1 MSGWIVLAVAAVV
14 VAILG
19 FVAAPFPLWVAAAVV
34 VAWAAGAPAWVWA
47 GLGVVGVILAWPLLR
62 RPLLSRP
69 LMRLLGALDVLP
81 RLGKTERIALE
92 AGTTWLESDFF
103 GGRPDFQRI
112 LEQEPWPELSQEE
125 RAFLEGPVE
134 RVCAMVDDWELHRRG
149 DLSREVWEYL
159 KEERFFGM
167 GIPRE
172 HGGRGFTANAMSSVI
187 AKLAS
192 RSLALCVDVM
202 VPNSLG
208 PAELLLS
215 YGTDEQKERWLPGLA
230 RGEEI
235 PCFALT
241 EPEAGTDAASV
252 TSHGEVFRGDDG
264 ELYLRLTWEKRYI
277 TLAAVATVLGLAFRL
292 RDPDELLGQGTEPGI
307 TCALVPTDTDG
318 VTLGRRHDPLRTPFI
333 NAPTEG
339 RDVVVPVDAI
349 IGGPEQAG
357 NGWKMLMETLAAGRG
372 IFMPALAGGGAKYTA
387 RVTGAFARVRQQFG
401 LPVGRFEGVQEKLAP
416 IGGAAYVVEAL
427 NRFTCA
433 GVDAGEHPAVISA
446 IAKYWSTE
454 ANRISVN
461 ASMDVLGGNG
471 IVLGP
476 RNFMGH
482 NYMSLPI
489 AITVEGSNVV
499 TRSLIIFGQGLV
511 RCHPYALREVQALE
525 EGDAV
530 AFDRAVWAHAGMA
543 VANAVRSALLGVTRG
558 WLYVPPR
565 FGAVA
570 DAYRK
575 LAWASARFAV
585 LADLALV
592 TLGGG
597 LKARENLSG
606 RFADILSWLYLC
618 TCVLRR
624 HEAEGEP
631 EAMEPFVLWVV
642 ETGLAQI
649 DDAFQGILRNFPV
662 PVLGWLL
669 RRIAA
674 PVARLNAIGRGPSDA
689 RVQAVAEALQEEGE
703 ARDRLTGGI
712 YLPEAEDETVAR
724 LERAFE
730 LAREAAPVWAVVREA
745 LAEGEIE
752 AERPKHAARAAC
764 EAGVITEEECELLES
779 ADEAR
784 LEVVAV
790 DAFDLDEMPVEL
802 EPAGQAA

>member
-1 MSGWIVLAVAAVV
+1 MSGWVVLAVAAVL
-14 VAILG
+14 VAIFG
-19 FVAAPFPLWVAAAVV
+19 YVAAPFPLWIAAAVLL
-34 VAWAAGAPAWVWA
+34 AWAAGAPVWLWVSVGA
-47 GLGVVGVILAWPLLR
+47 VGLILAWPLLR
-62 RPLLSRP
+62 RSLLSAP
-69 LMRLLGALDVLP
+69 LMKLLDALNVLP

-92 AGTTWLESDFF
+92 SGTTWLESDFF
-103 GGRPDFQRI
+103 GGRPEFRRI
-112 LEQEPWPELSQEE
+112 LEEEPWPRLSDEE

-149 DLSREVWEYL
+149 DLSREVWTYL
-159 KEERFFGM
+159 KEERFLGM
-167 GIPRE
+167 GIPE
-172 HGGRGFTANAMSSVI
+172 EYGGRGFTANAMSAVI
-187 AKLAS
+187 GKLAS

-208 PAELLLS
+208 PAELLLG
-215 YGTDEQKERWLPGLA
+215 YGTHEQKERYLPGLA

-252 TSHGEVFRGDDG
+252 TSHGEVFRGEDG

-292 RDPDELLGQGTEPGI
+292 RDPDGLLGKGPEPGI
-307 TCALVPTDTDG
+307 TCALVPTDTGG
-318 VTLGRRHDPLRTPFI
+318 VVLGRRHDPLRTPFI
-333 NAPTEG
+333 NSPTEG
-339 RDVVVPVDAI
+339 TDVVVPVDAI

-401 LPVGRFEGVQEKLAP
+401 LPIGRFEGVQEKLAS
-416 IGGAAYVVEAL
+416 IGGAAYAVEAM

-433 GVDAGEHPAVISA
+433 GVDAGQHPAVISA
-446 IAKYWSTE
+446 IAKYRSTE
-454 ANRISVN
+454 ANRASVN
-461 ASMDVLGGNG
+461 ASMDILGGNG

-476 RNFMGH
+476 RNLMGH
-482 NYMSLPI
+482 NYISLPI

-525 EGDAV
+525 EGDVA
-530 AFDRAVWAHAGMA
+530 AFDRAAWAHLGMA
-543 VANAVRSALLGVTRG
+543 AANAIRSALLGLSRG
-558 WLYVPPR
+558 WLYLPPR

-585 LADLALV
+585 LSDVALL

-631 EAMEPFVLWVV
+631 EVMEPFVLWAVD
-642 ETGLAQI
+642 TGLAEI
-649 DDAFQGILRNFPV
+649 DDAFQGVLRNFPV

-689 RVQAVAEALQEEGE
+689 RVRDVAQALQDAGE
-703 ARDRLTGGI
+703 ARDRLTEGV
-712 YLPEAEDETVAR
+712 YVPSDHDEPVAR
-724 LERAFE
+724 LERAFA
-730 LAREAAPVWAVVREA
+730 LALEAAPVWATVRQA
-745 LAEGEIE
+745 LSEGTIE
-752 AERPKHAARAAC
+752 AERAKHAATAAC
-764 EAGVITEEECELLES
+764 EAGIIDEEECELAER

-784 LEVVAV
+784 LDVVAV
-790 DAFDLDEMPVEL
+790 DSFDLEEMPVEL
-802 EPAGQAA
+802 EPAGRQG